1 MSRTIVRTQTA
12 ATDNTLNNRKDADVA
27 TPNVDKMSLKDLM
40 DLDQKVQK
48 ALGIAKERERAE
60 LKHKIAALAE
70 DSGFSVSELFGN
82 TRGAAKGKSPGIA
95 KYKNPDNHAET
106 WTGRGRKPN
115 WLVGKLAK
123 GSKMD
128 DFEI

>member
-1 MSRTIVRTQTA
+1 M
-12 ATDNTLNNRKDADVA
+12 A

-40 DLDQKVQK
+40 ELDLKVQK

-70 DSGFSVSELFGN
+70 ESGFSVGELFGG
-82 TRGAAKGKSPGIA
+82 RGAAKGKSAGIA
-95 KYKNPDNHAET
+95 KYKNPDNSSET

-115 WLVGKLAK
+115 WLVAKLGKGAK
-123 GSKMD
+123 MTY
-128 DFEI
+128 FEI

>member
-1 MSRTIVRTQTA
+1 M
-12 ATDNTLNNRKDADVA
+12 A

-40 DLDQKVQK
+40 ELDLKVQK
-48 ALGIAKERERAE
+48 ALSIAKDRERAE

-70 DSGFSVSELFGN
+70 DSGFSVSELFGG
-82 TRGAAKGKSPGIA
+82 RGAAKGKSAGIA
-95 KYKNPDNHAET
+95 KYKNPDNSSET

-115 WLVGKLAK
+115 WLVAKLGKGAK
-123 GSKMD
+123 MA

>member
-1 MSRTIVRTQTA
+1 M
-12 ATDNTLNNRKDADVA
+12 A
-27 TPNVDKMSLKDLM
+27 TPNVDKMTLKDLM
-40 DLDQKVQK
+40 ELDLKVQK

-70 DSGFSVSELFGN
+70 DSGFSVSELFGG
-82 TRGAAKGKSPGIA
+82 RGAAKGKSSGIA
-95 KYKNPDNHAET
+95 KYKNPDNSSET

-115 WLVGKLAK
+115 WLVAKLGKGAK
-123 GSKMD
+123 MA